1 MKISIWTILTFIGLG
16 LHSINSEILR
26 PKFGGQDE
34 LIGFILG
41 VAPNFLAA
49 GLIFPFGVLMI
60 AENYNKETISKINN
74 YFWFGLVSSQ
84 VGLIVWEF
92 MQESSEKLVFDLN
105 DITVTLFGGLFAIG
119 IYQMNKKRYLRKKTA
134 HNNGYK

>member
-119 IYQMNKKRYLRKKTA
+119 I
-134 HNNGYK
+134 